1 MRLPLHRPSQ
11 AGQSQGCRTLA
22 LWFLDR
28 GRLMW
33 PELHL
38 HHHLLSE
45 DPARLRPTQMTV
57 GLAEV
62 AIKRREWAALDKK
75 ERREALQQQ
84 VFPAVLGLEH
94 RYCIIDHHHLGLA
107 LIEEGVGRVWI
118 AVQDDLSWL
127 TPEVFW
133 RVMEFR
139 AWAHPFD
146 EHGRR
151 RDWREIPKHLGQ
163 LRDDPYRSLANRVH
177 EAGGYAKSLMPYA
190 EFLWADFFR
199 AHLSARKVR
208 TRSALVVRTGVK
220 LAKSAAARYLPG
232 WAGRSP

>member
-1 MRLPLHRPSQ
+1 
-11 AGQSQGCRTLA
+11 
-22 LWFLDR
+22 
-28 GRLMW
+28 MW

-38 HHHLLSE
+38 HHHLVNE

-75 ERREALQQQ
+75 ERRAALQQQ
-84 VFPAVLGLEH
+84 VFPAVLGLKQ
-94 RYCIIDHHHLGLA
+94 RYYIIDHHHLGLA
-107 LIEEGVGRVWI
+107 LIEEGVRHVWI

-127 TPEVFW
+127 EPEIFW

-146 EHGRR
+146 VHGER
-151 RDWREIPKHLGQ
+151 RDCGEIPKDLTKLQ
-163 LRDDPYRSLANRVH
+163 DDPFRSLTNRVH
-177 EAGGYAKSLMPYA
+177 EAGGFAKSAMPYA

-199 AHLSARKVR
+199 AHMRPVELRRRAPLAVG
-208 TRSALVVRTGVK
+208 VGVK
-220 LAKSAAARYLPG
+220 LARSSAARYLPG
-232 WAGRSP
+232 WAGPTA

>member
-1 MRLPLHRPSQ
+1 
-11 AGQSQGCRTLA
+11 
-22 LWFLDR
+22 
-28 GRLMW
+28 MW

-38 HHHLLSE
+38 HHHLVSE

-75 ERREALQQQ
+75 GRRDALQQE
-84 VFPAVLGLEH
+84 VFPAVLGLKR
-94 RYCIIDHHHLGLA
+94 RYYIIDHHHLGLA
-107 LIEEGVGRVWI
+107 LIEEGVRQVWI

-127 TPEVFW
+127 EPEVFW

-146 EHGRR
+146 SRGVR
-151 RDWREIPKHLGQ
+151 RDCRDMPGDLTHLQ
-163 LRDDPYRSLANRVH
+163 DDPFRSLANRVR
-177 EAGGYAKSLMPYA
+177 EAGGYAKSAMPYA

-199 AHLSARKVR
+199 AHVSSAKVR
-208 TRSALVVRTGVK
+208 GRSPLAVRIGVK
-220 LAKSAAARYLPG
+220 LAKSSAARYLPG
-232 WAGRSP
+232 WAGRTA